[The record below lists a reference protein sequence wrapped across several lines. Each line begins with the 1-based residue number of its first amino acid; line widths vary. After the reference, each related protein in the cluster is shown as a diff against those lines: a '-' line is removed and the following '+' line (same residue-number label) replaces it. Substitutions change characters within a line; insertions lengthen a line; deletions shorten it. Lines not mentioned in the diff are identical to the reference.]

1 MNLVDIRPK
10 LAAALAPVA
19 DDDPS
24 VYPGFVDS
32 IQPPALML
40 LPVSGRGDRTP
51 CLFQVAGVVML
62 LAGRFEPGAGMD
74 TLDQLVS
81 YTLTRIGT
89 DLPDLA
95 VESWSEARGFV
106 VGGITYLGSRLVYT
120 TLAEN
125 P

>member
-19 DDDPS
+19 ATDPS

-51 CLFQVAGVVML
+51 CIFAVAGVVLML
-62 LAGRFEPGAGMD
+62 AARFEPGAGMD
-74 TLDQLVS
+74 TLDQLTS
-81 YTLTRIGT
+81 YTLTRMAG
-89 DLPDLA
+89 LPDLG

-125 P
+125 